1 MRHILRFA
9 QPLTFFRARRPAQNS
24 TGAKTATGTSGPAEN
39 IGHLVNSL
47 AWPVIA
53 ENLFQTLLTTVD
65 MMMVASLGAPA
76 VAGVGAAFQVL
87 WVISSA
93 FSAVNVGT
101 TVLVAHFIGARD
113 TAAANRATKQA
124 LTLSLVS
131 SLLIALVGTFFSEEI
146 IIWLGAAPDV
156 VQNGSTYLRISC
168 QMNLFMM
175 VMFTL
180 GSALRGA
187 GDTQTPMRVT
197 AFINLINIVAAYGLI
212 FGHFGLPAMGVAGSA
227 WAASIARIIGALMLS
242 VVLLKGHTPLSLSGA
257 AGWRPDPALIWRML
271 RLGIPSSIEQLLLS
285 GGMLIY
291 GMITIALG
299 TNVYAAQR
307 ITFNAISLGFMPG
320 LGFAIA
326 ATALTGQS
334 LGARKPEQ
342 ARQAT
347 WHATRAALIWMSAIA
362 LAMFIFGPQVM
373 RLFSNDPEIIAMG
386 ADALKVIALTQ
397 PAQAIGQVLAGGLR
411 GAGDTRYPMWVTTAA
426 IWLVRLP
433 LAYLFGPIL
442 RLSLAAI
449 YMSNVADSV
458 VRAALVWHRY
468 RRGAWQHIKV

>member
-1 MRHILRFA
+1 MKRILRSL
-9 QPLTFFRARRPAQNS
+9 QPLDAPTAHRSPPGITDPKAIGS
-24 TGAKTATGTSGPAEN
+24 TEH
-39 IGHLVNSL
+39 IGHLVNNL

-53 ENLFQTLLTTVD
+53 ENLLQTLLTTVD
-65 MMMVASLGAPA
+65 MMMVANLGASA

-87 WVISSA
+87 WVIGSA

-113 TAAANRATKQA
+113 TAAANQATKQA
-124 LTLSLVS
+124 LVLSLAS
-131 SLLIALVGTFFSEEI
+131 SLSVALMGTFLSEEI
-146 IIWLGAAPDV
+146 IVGLGAAPDV
-156 VQNGSTYLRISC
+156 VQNGAVYLRISC

-197 AFINLINIVAAYGLI
+197 AFINVINVVVAYGLI
-212 FGHFGLPAMGVAGSA
+212 FGHFGLPALGVAGSA
-227 WAASIARIIGALMLS
+227 WAASIARIVGSLALFAT
-242 VVLLKGHTPLSLSGA
+242 LLKGHTPLSLIGK
-257 AGWRPDPALIWRML
+257 AGWRPEPALIWRML
-271 RLGIPSSIEQLLLS
+271 RLGIPSSIEQVLLS

-307 ITFNAISLGFMPG
+307 ITFNAISIGFMPG
-320 LGFAIA
+320 LGFAMA

-334 LGARKPEQ
+334 LGAQKPEQ
-342 ARQAT
+342 ARLAT
-347 WHATRAALIWMSAIA
+347 WHATRSALIWMSAIA
-362 LAMFIFGPQVM
+362 LAMFVFGRQVM

-433 LAYLFGPIL
+433 LAYLFGPVL
-442 RLSLAAI
+442 GLSLAMI
-449 YMSNVADSV
+449 YLSNVADSV
-458 VRAALVWHRY
+458 VRAVLIWNRY
-468 RRGAWQHIKV
+468 RRGAWQHMKV

>member
-1 MRHILRFA
+1 MKRILRSL
-9 QPLTFFRARRPAQNS
+9 QPLDAPTAHRSPPGITDPKAIGS
-24 TGAKTATGTSGPAEN
+24 TEH
-39 IGHLVNSL
+39 IGRLVNNL

-53 ENLFQTLLTTVD
+53 ENLLQTLLTTVD
-65 MMMVASLGAPA
+65 MMMVASLGASA

-87 WVISSA
+87 WVIGSA

-113 TAAANRATKQA
+113 TTTANRVTKQA
-124 LTLSLVS
+124 LVLSLAS
-131 SLLIALVGTFFSEEI
+131 SLSVALMGTFLSEEI
-146 IIWLGAAPDV
+146 IVGLGAAPDV
-156 VQNGSTYLRISC
+156 VQNGAAYLRISC

-197 AFINLINIVAAYGLI
+197 AFINVINVIVAYGLI

-227 WAASIARIIGALMLS
+227 WAASIARIVGSLALFAT
-242 VVLLKGHTPLSLSGA
+242 LLKGHTPLSLIGK
-257 AGWRPDPALIWRML
+257 AGWRPEPALIWRML
-271 RLGIPSSIEQLLLS
+271 RLGIPSSIEQVLLS

-307 ITFNAISLGFMPG
+307 ITFNAISIGFMPG
-320 LGFAIA
+320 LGFAMA

-334 LGARKPEQ
+334 LGAKKPEQ
-342 ARQAT
+342 ARLAT
-347 WHATRAALIWMSAIA
+347 WHATRSALIWMSAIA
-362 LAMFIFGPQVM
+362 LAMFVFGRQVM

-433 LAYLFGPIL
+433 LAYLFGPVL
-442 RLSLAAI
+442 GLSLAMI
-449 YMSNVADSV
+449 YLSNVADSV
-458 VRAALVWHRY
+458 VRAVLIWNRY
-468 RRGAWQHIKV
+468 RRGAWQHMKV